1 MSSRN
6 PLALLGVA
14 LLAIPAALLC
24 SDLRTA
30 SAALLAVLVVLVPAA
45 VLLLAPGERQL
56 RVGPTARRAVPGL
69 VAGASVALSSLVL
82 QHDLGLA
89 VTALLRILVL
99 VLPSALVSAAIEP
112 SALGDALA
120 QRLRLPARPVLA
132 AVVALQRVD
141 GFGEDW
147 EQLARA
153 RRSRGVSGSGP
164 RGLSGVSAR
173 VRDVAAL
180 TFGLL
185 VGAVRHG
192 TETAVAMDARG
203 FAAFGRGGHPRRTWA
218 RPSPWRLGDWALLLL
233 GLLPTLAAVAAARL

>member
-1 MSSRN
+1 MTRRN

-30 SAALLAVLVVLVPAA
+30 SAALLAELVLAA
-45 VLLLAPGERQL
+45 VLLLRSGGGGGVAL
-56 RVGPTARRAVPGL
+56 RPMVRRGIPGL
-69 VAGASVALSSLVL
+69 VAGASVAFSSLLL
-82 QHDLGLA
+82 QHDLALA
-89 VTALLRILVL
+89 ATALLRILVL
-99 VLPSALVSAAIEP
+99 VLPSALVSAALEP

-120 QRLRLPARPVLA
+120 QRLHLPARPVLA

-153 RRSRGVSGSGP
+153 RRSRGVSGSGT
-164 RGLSGVSAR
+164 RGLAGVTAR
-173 VRDVAAL
+173 VRDAGAL

-192 TETAVAMDARG
+192 TETALAMDARG
-203 FAAFGRGGHPRRTWA
+203 FASFGRDGRPRRTWA
-218 RPSPWRLGDWALLLL
+218 QPSPWSGADWALLLL
-233 GLLPTLAAVAAARL
+233 GLLPTVAAALAGRL